1 MMLKMAMDNTV
12 DAKYSCGSVPQQY
25 VNNWRILLLQKRMS
39 SAKVKRQRHSNV
51 VIEIELL
58 GWFPTI
64 NDSFVKLRGYWLER
78 EIRATADA
86 DR

>member
-1 MMLKMAMDNTV
+1 MRWDYEEEEPNDNRSEAMPIEAGDRL
-12 DAKYSCGSVPQQY
+12 YGSIESGTK
-25 VNNWRILLLQKRMS
+25 NDWFSLEIAEAN
-39 SAKVKRQRHSNV
+39 SNV